1 MQLFN
6 KLEEIS
12 KILHIILY
20 IYIIYQYVVD
30 STSFKKH
37 SDVFCHVLS
46 HATATVDGL
55 LGVAGIIDSSPVDHS
70 RRFPYFSTSKYVIHD
85 YNHIIT

>member
-6 KLEEIS
+6 KLKEIS
-12 KILHIILY
+12 KILHIIY

-46 HATATVDGL
+46 HATATVYRDEEWMGCWGL
-55 LGVAGIIDSSPVDHS
+55 LGLLIVRQWIIPEDSLISAQVS
-70 RRFPYFSTSKYVIHD
+70 M
-85 YNHIIT
+85 